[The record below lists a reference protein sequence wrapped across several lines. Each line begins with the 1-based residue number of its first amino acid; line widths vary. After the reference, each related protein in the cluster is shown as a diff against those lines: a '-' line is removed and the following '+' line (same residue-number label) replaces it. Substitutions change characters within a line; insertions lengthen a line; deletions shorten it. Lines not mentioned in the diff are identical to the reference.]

1 MTDWTIGGHPRG
13 MSTGTAVARADLAS
27 SPARVTHSEPFALIF
42 QTHADFVWRV
52 LRRLGVPDSEV
63 EDALQEVFLV
73 VARRLGHYEERGAI
87 RAWLFSIARQV
98 AWHVRRAN
106 QRRDRKQQALL
117 QPPPP
122 DDPQQTAERNRA
134 VALVRDFLAT
144 LDENQAMVFYLC
156 EVEGMTAPEIAA
168 ALHVNLNTVYGRLRL
183 ARKRFEGMLAQQPR
197 DGWCP

>member
-1 MTDWTIGGHPRG
+1 V
-13 MSTGTAVARADLAS
+13 STGTAVASAELAS
-27 SPARVTHSEPFALIF
+27 SRERVTRSEPFASIF

-73 VARRLGHYEERGAI
+73 VARRLEHYEERGAM

-98 AWHVRRAN
+98 AWHARRAN

-117 QPPPP
+117 QPAPP

-134 VALVRDFLAT
+134 LGLVRDFLAT

-183 ARKRFEGMLAQQPR
+183 ARKRFEAMLARQPR
-197 DGWCP
+197 DRWCR